1 MSESGF
7 GLVGRGGLKGAVL
20 GLIGALAAG
29 GQACATDG
37 YFSHG
42 YGAQSKGIAGAGL
55 AYPKDALAIATN
67 PAAAFALGDR
77 TDVDIDY
84 FQADRHASLIG
95 NAYGPNRSYSGNG
108 GGPSPIPEFGLTRR
122 VGDKWALGLAVYG
135 NGGMQT
141 DYKTN
146 PFARFG
152 ASGPAGVSLVQ
163 VFISPTAAYE
173 IAPGHSI
180 GVALDVGGQQFKAHG
195 IQPFAF
201 YSADPA
207 HFTDK
212 ASTITWGYGAKIGY
226 LGQITPKFSV
236 GAFYQSRTFM
246 GKFGK
251 YAGLFADGG
260 AFDIPSSYGVGVAYK
275 ATDKLDLVLD
285 VHRIDY
291 SEIASVG
298 RPLSPLFTGHAFGT
312 KDGPGFGWRDVT
324 AVKLGANYRIN
335 PAWQVRAG
343 WGYATNPVPRSQTLL
358 NILAPGV
365 VENQFTAGATWTR
378 PSGFEVSAYVLEAP
392 RNTVKGSGSIPGGP
406 GGFGGGEAN
415 ISLGETAFGIGFGWK
430 H

>member
-1 MSESGF
+1 
-7 GLVGRGGLKGAVL
+7 VGGALAGV
-20 GLIGALAAG
+20 IGALIVG
-29 GQACATDG
+29 GPACATDG
-37 YFSHG
+37 YFSNG
-42 YGAQSKGIAGAGL
+42 YGTQSKGIAGAGL
-55 AYPKDALAIATN
+55 AYPKDTLAIATN
-67 PAAAFALGDR
+67 PAAAFALGNR
-77 TDVDIDY
+77 ADVDIDY
-84 FQADRHASLIG
+84 FQADRNASLIG
-95 NAYGPNRSYSGNG
+95 NAYGPDRSYGGNG
-108 GGPSPIPEFGLTRR
+108 GGPSPIPEFGITHR

-135 NGGMQT
+135 NGGMAT

-152 ASGPAGVSLVQ
+152 ATGPAGVSLIQ
-163 VFISPTAAYE
+163 VFISPTVAYE
-173 IAPGHSI
+173 FAPGQSI
-180 GVALDVGGQQFKAHG
+180 GVALDIGGEQFKAHG

-201 YSADPA
+201 YSQDPT
-207 HFTDK
+207 HFTNL
-212 ASTITWGYGAKIGY
+212 ASTISWGYGAKIGY
-226 LGQITPKFSV
+226 LGQLTPKLSI
-236 GAFYQSRTFM
+236 GAFYQSRTY
-246 GKFGK
+246 GEKFGK
-251 YAGLFADGG
+251 YAGLFAGGG

-291 SEIASVG
+291 SEIAAVG
-298 RPLSPLFTGHAFGT
+298 DPLNLLFSGHPFGS

-335 PAWQVRAG
+335 SAWQVRAG

-365 VENQFTAGATWTR
+365 VQNQFTAGATWTR

-392 RNTVKGSGSIPGGP
+392 RSTVKGSGSIPN
-406 GGFGGGEAN
+406 GFGGGEAN